1 MNPFQKFVYESVEV
15 EFLSDSWIE
24 IDDINFYWGEG
35 NRYATEFYD
44 ALPELSAFVTATVTQ
59 TTYNG
64 TTTDTSLVQL
74 DQGKVLSALAE
85 TLLFPSREVPLPK
98 NVRFKS

>member
-24 IDDINFYWGEG
+24 INDIDFYWGEG

-44 ALPELSAFVTATVTQ
+44 ALPELSVFVTATVTQ
-59 TTYNG
+59 TTYSG
-64 TTTDTSLVQL
+64 TATDTRRVQL
-74 DQGKVLSALAE
+74 DQGKTLSALAE
-85 TLLFPSREVPLPK
+85 TLLFPSREVRIPQS
-98 NVRFKS
+98 VVFKS

>member
-1 MNPFQKFVYESVEV
+1 MNPFQKFVYESVGV
-15 EFLSDSWIE
+15 EYLSDSWIE

-35 NRYATEFYD
+35 DRYATELFD
-44 ALPELSAFVTATVTQ
+44 ALPELSVFVTTTVTQ

-64 TTTDTSLVQL
+64 TTTDISRVQL

-85 TLLFPSREVPLPK
+85 TLLFPSREVRIPQ
-98 NVRFKS
+98 NVVFKS